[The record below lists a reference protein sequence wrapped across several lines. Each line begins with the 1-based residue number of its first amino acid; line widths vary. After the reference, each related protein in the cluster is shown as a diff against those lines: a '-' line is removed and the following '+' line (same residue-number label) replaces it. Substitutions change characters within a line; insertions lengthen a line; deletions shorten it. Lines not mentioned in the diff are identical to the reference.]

1 LARYKLSH
9 AIDENGELNAE
20 KLEEAAKEFE
30 KAAEMRR
37 KLKHWENY
45 LAAHGLALRIRILAA
60 KNLKELLERA
70 KGFRE
75 LWSEAER
82 HLELTA
88 RYLATAALI
97 LGEYLVY
104 LAASGDKRVR
114 RGVVE
119 KEAMVAGLRPRG
131 LCGYSAYA

>member
-1 LARYKLSH
+1 
-9 AIDENGELNAE
+9 
-20 KLEEAAKEFE
+20 
-30 KAAEMRR
+30 
-37 KLKHWENY
+37 
-45 LAAHGLALRIRILAA
+45 LALRTRILAA
-60 KNLKELLERA
+60 KSWGELLERA

-88 RYLATAALI
+88 KYLATAALI

-104 LAASGDKRVR
+104 LAASGDKRGR

-119 KEAMVAGLRPRG
+119 RVAVVAGLRPGG